1 MVKRETTWRIVREYE
16 NGMLVRETED
26 VKETEREEEVFQ
38 LEPMVKTTPWF
49 PYTQLTCGTVSGTL
63 I

>member
-1 MVKRETTWRIVREYE
+1 
-16 NGMLVRETED
+16 MLVRETED